1 MPEDRCV
8 TCMGTGKIKRLLMS
22 QGVIANLD
30 KLAKIIPNE
39 PIPIRDEGCPD
50 CFGTGLRIGIREAK

>member
-1 MPEDRCV
+1 
-8 TCMGTGKIKRLLMS
+8 MGTGKIKRLLMS